1 MSFYLLHPST
11 LKNTITNKKKNS
23 MKNKIFNNPLKSG
36 SLLSLAMSLTLVS
49 GASMAKI
56 STEDAAK
63 LSNELTPMGAVRDA
77 NADGSIPKWTGGIKE
92 LPKGF
97 TKGDHHLDP
106 YPTDSVKYTVTSKN
120 LAQYQSLLT
129 PGQVKLFETYPD
141 TYKMNVFQTRRSASY
156 PEHVYQESI
165 NNATRTELVE
175 EGNGITKAAVGI
187 PFPIP
192 ENGIEA
198 IWNHIL
204 RYRGEAVT
212 RQGGQA
218 APTASGDYTYLG
230 FDEKLML
237 PYNVKGASA
246 EELQATNIL
255 FKFKQKVTEPARLA
269 GTALLV
275 HETMD
280 QIKTPRQAWTY
291 NTGQRRV
298 RRAPNVAYDA
308 PGTGSDGLRTTDDFD
323 MFNGAPDRY
332 TWTLK
337 GKQELLIPY
346 NDYRLH
352 SSDVKYKDILQPGH
366 INPDLVRYEKHR
378 VWVVEANLKSTTRHT
393 YKKRVFFIDED
404 SWQIAVTDIYDNR
417 DELYRVGVA
426 HGINYYE
433 VPTQWSTLEVFH
445 DLQSRRYIAMGLD
458 NETDMY
464 DFSVS
469 LKDKNF
475 TPSALRREGRR

>member
-1 MSFYLLHPST
+1 MAVTVALTST
-11 LKNTITNKKKNS
+11 
-23 MKNKIFNNPLKSG
+23 
-36 SLLSLAMSLTLVS
+36 V
-49 GASMAKI
+49 ASAKI
-56 STEDAAK
+56 STEEAAK
-63 LSNELTPMGAVRDA
+63 LKTELTPFGAVRAA
-77 NADGSIPKWTGGIKE
+77 NADGSIPEWTGGITSA
-92 LPKGF
+92 PAGY
-97 TKGDHHLDP
+97 TVGDHHIDP
-106 YPTDSVKYTVTSKN
+106 FTGDKVLYTITAKN
-120 LAQYQSLLT
+120 LAEYKALLT

-141 TYKMNVFQTRRSASY
+141 SYKMDVYQSRRSASY
-156 PEHVYQESI
+156 PEHVYQATLD
-165 NNATRTELVE
+165 NATKSELVQD
-175 EGNGITKAAVGI
+175 GNGIIEAAVGV

-192 ENGIEA
+192 KDGLEA

-204 RYRGEAVT
+204 RYRGEKII
-212 RQGGQA
+212 REGGQA
-218 APTASGDYTYLG
+218 APTASGDYTYMG
-230 FDEKLML
+230 FDDQLL
-237 PYNVKGASA
+237 IPYGVKGVKA
-246 EELQATNIL
+246 EDLQKTNIL

-308 PGTGSDGLRTTDDFD
+308 PGTASDGLRTTDDFD
-323 MFNGAPDRY
+323 MFNGAPNRY
-332 TWTLK
+332 TWKLK

-352 SSDVKYKDILQPGH
+352 SDNLKYDQILQPGH

-378 VWVVEANLKSTTRHT
+378 VWVVEASLKSDTRHT
-393 YKKRVFFIDED
+393 YKKRVFYIDED
-404 SWQIAVTDIYDNR
+404 SWQVAVTDIYDNR

-458 NETDMY
+458 NEAKMY
-464 DFSVS
+464 DFSAA
-469 LKDKNF
+469 LKDVNF
-475 TPSALRREGRR
+475 TSSALRREGRR

>member
-1 MSFYLLHPST
+1 M
-11 LKNTITNKKKNS
+11 KK
-23 MKNKIFNNPLKSG
+23 LT
-36 SLLSLAMSLTLVS
+36 LLSLAVSLAVTSNIALAKVS
-49 GASMAKI
+49 PADS
-56 STEDAAK
+56 AK
-63 LSNELTPMGAVRDA
+63 LSKELTPVGAERGA
-77 NADGSIPKWTGGIKE
+77 NADGSIPAWDGGIKAA
-92 LPKGF
+92 PAGY
-97 TKGDHHLDP
+97 TPGDHHPDP
-106 YPTDSVKYTVTSKN
+106 FSGDKVEYTITSANVGEYKE
-120 LAQYQSLLT
+120 LLT

-141 TYKMNVFQTRRSASY
+141 TYKMNVYQTRRSASF
-156 PEHVYQESI
+156 PEHVYQASI
-165 NNATRTELVE
+165 DNAARAELVE
-175 EGNGITKAAVGI
+175 GGNGITQAAVGV

-192 ENGIEA
+192 STGLEA

-204 RYRGEAVT
+204 RYRGEGLT

-218 APTASGDYTYLG
+218 APTAGGDYTYIG
-230 FDEKLML
+230 FDEQLML
-237 PYNVKGASA
+237 PYNVKGAA
-246 EELQATNIL
+246 PEKLQESNIL
-255 FKFKQKVTEPARLA
+255 FKFKQKVSSPARIA

-308 PGTGSDGLRTTDDFD
+308 PGTASDGLRTTDDFD
-323 MFNGAPDRY
+323 MYNGAPDRY

-352 SSDVKYKDILQPGH
+352 SDSVKYDEIIQPGH

-378 VWVVEANLKSTTRHT
+378 VWVVEANLKSDTRHT

-445 DLQSRRYIAMGLD
+445 DIQARRYIAIGLD
-458 NETDMY
+458 NEAEMY
-464 DFSVS
+464 DFSAT
-469 LKDKNF
+469 LEDKSF
-475 TPSALRREGRR
+475 TPAALRREGRR